1 MSRSAVLEKSTL
13 GLDDLDAFVDES
25 MDAMDE
31 QELKAYQATIRRIA
45 SESKRRVSGSAAAVP
60 EKVQSA

>member
-25 MDAMDE
+25 IDAMDDE
-31 QELKAYQATIRRIA
+31 QFLHYQSDVLNITRDLGP
-45 SESKRRVSGSAAAVP
+45 RVSDSVAVVP
-60 EKVQSA
+60 EKVR

>member
-1 MSRSAVLEKSTL
+1 MSRLAITEKSTL

-25 MDAMDE
+25 IDAMDE
-31 QELKAYQATIRRIA
+31 QQLKDYQAAVRNIA
-45 SESKRRVSGSAAAVP
+45 CDHKRHVSGSAAVVP